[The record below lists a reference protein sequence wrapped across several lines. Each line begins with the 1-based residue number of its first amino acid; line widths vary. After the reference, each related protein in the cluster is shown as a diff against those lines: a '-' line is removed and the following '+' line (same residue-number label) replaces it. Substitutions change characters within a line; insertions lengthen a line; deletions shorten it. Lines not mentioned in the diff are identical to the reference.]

1 MGTEMTTRGRL
12 AGSSQEL
19 NERAAEIAPGGVN
32 SNVRLLGPRVFF
44 DHGKGSRLVDVDGN
58 EYVDYL
64 LGQGPN
70 FLGHAPDDIL
80 DAVDAA
86 CRRGMVFGAQHDLEI
101 LAGER
106 MLEAIQWADRIR
118 FGLSGTEAVQAAL
131 RLARAVTGR
140 TRFLR
145 FAGHYH
151 GWLDNVLAGVGPDGE
166 AVVASAGQM
175 ASHLDDS
182 IMIPWND
189 LEAVEAALDEHGED
203 IAAIIM
209 EPVMLN
215 AGSIEPRIGYLEGVR
230 AACDAHGVVLIFD
243 EVIAGFRV
251 ALGGAAERFGVIPDL
266 ATYGK
271 AMAGGWPVSA
281 LAGKAEYM
289 ERFGTAEVNHS
300 GTFNASV
307 MACAATAATVQRLI
321 DDPPYLALDERGER
335 LKSGLRGL
343 AADHGLDLA
352 VQGLPMAFH
361 VSFGRGPVET
371 YGELQNLDLARYGE
385 FSSVLVDHGIWVTGR
400 GIWYVSAVHSEAD
413 IDETLNRADAA
424 MKAFAS

>member
-1 MGTEMTTRGRL
+1 MDTDTKTGERL
-12 AGSSQEL
+12 AGGSQEL
-19 NERAAEIAPGGVN
+19 NERAALVAPGGVN
-32 SNVRLLGPRVFF
+32 SNVRLTGRRVFF
-44 DHGKGSRLVDVDGN
+44 DHGKGSRLYDVDGN
-58 EYVDYL
+58 DYVDYL

-80 DAVDAA
+80 DAVDASS
-86 CRRGMVFGAQHDLEI
+86 RRGMVYGAQHDLEI
-101 LAGER
+101 IAGER
-106 MLEAIQWADRIR
+106 MLEAIKWADRIR

-140 TRFLR
+140 TKFLR

-151 GWLDNVLAGVGPDGE
+151 GWLDNVLVGVGPDGD
-166 AVVASAGQM
+166 ATTVSAGQM

-189 LEAVEAALDEHGED
+189 LEAVEATLAAHGDD
-203 IAAIIM
+203 IAAVIM

-215 AGSIEPRIGYLEGVR
+215 AGSIEPRVGYLEGVR
-230 AACDAHGVVLIFD
+230 TACDAHGVVLIFD

-251 ALGGAAERFGVIPDL
+251 ALGGAAERFGVTPDL

-289 ERFGTAEVNHS
+289 ELFGTAEVNHS

-307 MACAATAATVQRLI
+307 MACAATAATVKRLTE
-321 DDPPYLALDERGER
+321 DPPYLALEERGER
-335 LKSGLRGL
+335 LKSGLRRL
-343 AADHGLDLA
+343 AADKGLDLT

-371 YGELQNLDLARYGE
+371 YEELQTLDLGRYAE

-400 GIWYVSAVHSEAD
+400 GIWYVSAAHRDAD
-413 IDETLNRADAA
+413 VDETLTRAEAA
-424 MKAFAS
+424 MNTFAG